1 MSESKLLARR
11 WLKRDVAKNTFAR
24 ARLGA
29 LSRSVGRGSTSGDGA
44 AFIPLE
50 EVIHVR

>member
-24 ARLGA
+24 ARLA
-29 LSRSVGRGSTSGDGA
+29 HYREVVGRGSTSGDGA
-44 AFIPLE
+44 AFISLE